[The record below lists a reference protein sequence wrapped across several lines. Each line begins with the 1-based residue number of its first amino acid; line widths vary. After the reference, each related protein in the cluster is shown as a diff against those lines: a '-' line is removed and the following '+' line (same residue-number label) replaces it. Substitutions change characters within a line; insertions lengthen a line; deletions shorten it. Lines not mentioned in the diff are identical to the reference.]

1 MTVAATPREYDPF
14 SDEFKADPFPVY
26 DWMREEAPVYH
37 SEKWGWWALSRFDDV
52 RAAATDPETFLS
64 FEGIDIDDTAKDQSG
79 PGFLPDIDNPRHDAL
94 RQVIQPFFLP
104 RRIAER
110 EDAIRAVIRGHL
122 APWRDR
128 GRVDLAQEFAWP
140 IPNDVFFAVLGLPGR
155 HDDPATRA
163 QLDTW
168 VHQLKDRKPGDQ
180 RLTPVARAAT
190 EGIRDY
196 FVHLLDDRRA
206 HPRDDVLT
214 HLVRTDIGGVPFAEE
229 HITPA
234 SEVLG
239 LMMVLF
245 LGGVEST
252 AGLIGTTFRLLA
264 DHPDQRE
271 LVLRDPSLIPSA
283 VDEAVRWNTPLQLVG
298 RTAAR
303 DVTLHGT
310 TIPEGGRV
318 VLVYGAANR
327 DERRFEDA
335 DRYLVTRGRFRHLGF
350 GEGMHGC
357 LGRPLALLETQ
368 VALEEA
374 LPVLGRY
381 ALDGEPEK
389 YRSTP
394 NMHVW
399 WHLPVSFTPPGERG
413 ESGDAVSRLTGET
426 MTEAVVE
433 AKDAVADGVVSL
445 TLRPTSGGPFPAWRP
460 GAHVDLVLPG
470 VRTRQYSLCGDPDDC
485 STYRLGVLR
494 EPASRGTSELV
505 HAGLRAGDTV
515 RVVGPRNHFRLAESD
530 EYVFVAGGIGIT
542 PILPMLR
549 EAQARGADW
558 HLTYGGRSRASMAF
572 LDELERY
579 GDRVTVAPQDETG
592 LLDLAAALGEPREAT
607 AVYCCGPGP
616 LLDAVEAATA
626 GWPRGSLHVERFAAK
641 PLTDPVRADAFEV
654 ELRASGRTVTVP
666 PDVSVLDAVAEAGVP
681 TVSSCAEG
689 TCGTCETTVLE
700 GTPDHRDSV
709 LDETEREA
717 GDCMMICV
725 SRSCTS
731 RLVRHLSARGGLCL

>member
-1 MTVAATPREYDPF
+1 MTVTVSRREYDPF
-14 SDEFKADPFPVY
+14 SAEFKADPFPVY

-37 SEKWGWWALSRFDDV
+37 SEKWGWWALSRFEDV
-52 RAAATDPETFLS
+52 RAAAIDPVTFPS
-64 FEGIDIDDTAKDQSG
+64 YEGIDIDDTATDQAG
-79 PGFLPDIDNPRHDAL
+79 PGFLPDIDNPRHDQI
-94 RQVIQPFFLP
+94 RKVVQPFFLP

-110 EDAIRAVIRGHL
+110 EDAIRAVIREHM

-128 GRVDLAQEFAWP
+128 GHVDLAQELAWP
-140 IPNDVFFAVLGLPGR
+140 TPNDVFFAVLGLPGR
-155 HDDPATRA
+155 HEDPETRA

-168 VHQLKDRKPGDQ
+168 VHQLKDRVPGEP
-180 RLTPVARAAT
+180 RLTPVATAAT

-196 FVHLLDDRRA
+196 FVDLLNDRRRN
-206 HPRDDVLT
+206 PRGDVLT
-214 HLVRTDIGGVPFAEE
+214 HLVNTDIEGVPFAEE

-252 AGLIGTTFRLLA
+252 AGLIGTTFKLLA
-264 DHPDQRE
+264 DNPDQRE

-283 VDEAVRWNTPLQLVG
+283 VDEAVRWNSPLQLVG
-298 RTAAR
+298 RTASR
-303 DVTLHGT
+303 DVTLHGV
-310 TIPEGGRV
+310 TIPKGGRV

-327 DERRFEDA
+327 DERRFEEA
-335 DRYLVTRGRFRHLGF
+335 DRYLVTRGRMRHMGF
-350 GEGMHGC
+350 GEGLHGC

-368 VALEEA
+368 VTLEEA

-381 ALDGEPEK
+381 EVDGEPEK
-389 YRSTP
+389 YRSSP

-399 WHLPVSFTPPGERG
+399 WHLPLSFTPPRGRG

-433 AKDAVADGVVSL
+433 AKDLVSDGVASL
-445 TLRPTSGGPFPAWRP
+445 TLRPTSGMPFPSWQP

-470 VRTRQYSLCGDPDDC
+470 VRTRQYSLSGDPADC

-494 EPASRGTSELV
+494 EPESRGTSEFV
-505 HAGLRAGDTV
+505 HAGLATGDVV
-515 RVVGPRNHFRLAESD
+515 RVVGPRNHFRLAD
-530 EYVFVAGGIGIT
+530 AARYVFVAGGIGIT
-542 PILPMLR
+542 PILPMVR
-549 EAQARGADW
+549 EAAARGADW

-572 LDELERY
+572 LDELEQY
-579 GDRVTVAPQDETG
+579 GDRVTMAPQDEVG
-592 LLDLAAALGEPREAT
+592 LLDLDAILGEPREDT
-607 AVYCCGPGP
+607 KVYCCGPGP
-616 LLDAVEAATA
+616 LLDAIEAAVA
-626 GWPRGSLHVERFAAK
+626 PWPRGTLHTERFAAK
-641 PLTDPVRADAFEV
+641 PLTEPVRADAFEV
-654 ELRASGRTVTVP
+654 ELRASGRTITVT
-666 PDVSVLDAVAEAGVP
+666 PDVSILDAVTDAGVP

-700 GTPDHRDSV
+700 GVPDHRDSV
-709 LDETEREA
+709 LEDTEREA

-725 SRSCTS
+725 SRSCTA
-731 RLVRHLSARGGLCL
+731 RLVLDL

>member
-1 MTVAATPREYDPF
+1 MTVTAAQREYDPF

-26 DWMREEAPVYH
+26 DWMREEAPVYY
-37 SEKWGWWALSRFDDV
+37 SERWGWWALSRFEDV

-64 FEGIDIDDTAKDQSG
+64 YEGIDIDDTAKDQSG
-79 PGFLPDIDNPRHDAL
+79 PGFLPDIDNPRHDEL
-94 RQVIQPFFLP
+94 RAVIQPFFLP

-110 EDAIRAVIRGHL
+110 EDAIRAVIREHI

-128 GRVDLAQEFAWP
+128 GHVDLAQELAWP
-140 IPNDVFFAVLGLPGR
+140 TPNDVFFAVLGLPTR
-155 HDDPATRA
+155 HEDPETRA

-180 RLTPVARAAT
+180 RLTPVATAAT

-196 FVHLLDDRRA
+196 FVELLNDRRRR
-206 HPRDDVLT
+206 PRADVLT
-214 HLVRTDIGGVPFAEE
+214 HLVNTDIGGVPFAEQ

-234 SEVLG
+234 SEILG

-252 AGLIGTTFRLLA
+252 AGLIGTTFKLLA
-264 DHPDQRE
+264 DNPDQRE

-283 VDEAVRWNTPLQLVG
+283 VDEAVRWNSPLQLVG

-303 DVTLHGT
+303 DVTLHGV
-310 TIPEGGRV
+310 TIPKGGRV

-327 DERRFEDA
+327 DGRRFEEA
-335 DRYLVTRGRFRHLGF
+335 DRYLVSRGRLRHMGF
-350 GEGMHGC
+350 GEGLHGC

-381 ALDGEPEK
+381 EIEGEAEK

-399 WHLPVSFTPPGERG
+399 WHLPLAFTPPRERG

-433 AKDAVADGVVSL
+433 AKDTVSEGVASL
-445 TLRPTSGGPFPAWRP
+445 VLRPTSGMPFPPWQP

-470 VRTRQYSLCGDPDDC
+470 VRTRQYSLSGDPADRT
-485 STYRLGVLR
+485 TYRLGVLR
-494 EPASRGTSELV
+494 EQESRGTSEYV
-505 HAGLRAGDTV
+505 HAGLRAGDVV
-515 RVVGPRNHFRLAESD
+515 RVVGPRNHFRLVEAQR
-530 EYVFVAGGIGIT
+530 YVFVAGGIGIT
-542 PILPMLR
+542 PILPMIR
-549 EAQARGADW
+549 EAEVRGAEW

-572 LDELERY
+572 LDELEAY
-579 GDRVTVAPQDETG
+579 GDKVTIAPQDEVG
-592 LLDLAAALGEPREAT
+592 LLDLAAAFGEPRADT
-607 AVYCCGPGP
+607 RIYCCGPGP
-616 LLDAVEAATA
+616 LLDAVEVAVAD
-626 GWPRGSLHVERFAAK
+626 WPRGTLHTERFAAK
-641 PLTDPVRADAFEV
+641 PLTEPVRADAFEV
-654 ELRASGRTVTVP
+654 ELQASGLTVTVA
-666 PDVSVLDAVAEAGVP
+666 PDVSILDAVTEAGVP

-700 GTPDHRDSV
+700 GIPDHRDSV
-709 LDETEREA
+709 LEDTERQA
-717 GDCMMICV
+717 NDCLMICV

-731 RLVRHLSARGGLCL
+731 KLVLDL

>member
-1 MTVAATPREYDPF
+1 MTTTAHRLEYDPF

-26 DWMREEAPVYH
+26 AWMREEAPVYH
-37 SEKWGWWALSRFDDV
+37 SDTWGWWALSRFADV

-79 PGFLPDIDNPRHDAL
+79 PGFLPDLDNPRHDQV

-104 RRIAER
+104 RRIADR
-110 EDAIRAVIRGHL
+110 EDAIRAVIREHLSAWRERGH
-122 APWRDR
+122 
-128 GRVDLAQEFAWP
+128 VDLAQEFAWP

-155 HDDPATRA
+155 HEDPETRA

-168 VHQLKDRKPGDQ
+168 VHQLKDRRPGDQ
-180 RLTPVARAAT
+180 RLTPLATAAT

-196 FVHLLDDRRA
+196 FVDLLNDRRA
-206 HPRDDVLT
+206 NPRDDVLT
-214 HLVRTDIGGVPFAEE
+214 HLVQADVGGEPFSEE

-252 AGLIGTTFRLLA
+252 AGLIATTVKLLA
-264 DHPDQRE
+264 ENPDQRE
-271 LVLRDPSLIPSA
+271 LVLADPSLIPAA

-298 RTAAR
+298 RTTSR
-303 DVTLHGT
+303 EVTLHGT
-310 TIPEGGRV
+310 TIPAGGRV

-327 DERRFEDA
+327 DEREFEDA
-335 DRYLVTRGRFRHLGF
+335 DRYLVTRGRIRHLGF

-368 VALEEA
+368 IALEEA

-381 ALDGEPEK
+381 TVDDGAER

-399 WHLPVSFTPPGERG
+399 WHLPVSFTPPRERG
-413 ESGDAVSRLTGET
+413 DSGAAVSRLTGEA
-426 MTEAVVE
+426 MTEAVIE
-433 AKDAVADGVVSL
+433 AKETVSDGVVAL
-445 TLRPTSGGPFPAWRP
+445 TLRPTSGLPFPSWRP
-460 GAHVDLVLPG
+460 GAHVDLALPG
-470 VRTRQYSLCGDPDDC
+470 VRTRQYSLSGDPADL

-494 EPASRGTSELV
+494 EPASRGTSEHV
-505 HAGLRAGDTV
+505 HAGLRAGDVV
-515 RVVGPRNHFRLAESD
+515 RVVGPRNHFRLVDAPR
-530 EYVFVAGGIGIT
+530 YAFVAGGIGIT

-558 HLTYGGRSRASMAF
+558 HLTYGGRTRASMAF
-572 LDELERY
+572 LDELEQY
-579 GDRVTVAPQDETG
+579 GERVTVAPQDEVG
-592 LLDLAAALGEPREAT
+592 LLDLPGVLGEPRDDT
-607 AVYCCGPGP
+607 SVYCCGPGP

-626 GWPRGSLHVERFAAK
+626 AWPRGSLHVERFAAK
-641 PLTDPVRADAFEV
+641 PLTEPVRRDAFEV
-654 ELRASGRTVTVP
+654 ELRASGRTVTVGP
-666 PDVSVLDAVAEAGVP
+666 EVSVLDAVAAAGVP
-681 TVSSCAEG
+681 TVSSCNEG

-700 GTPDHRDSV
+700 GRPDHRDSV
-709 LDETEREA
+709 LEETEREA

-725 SRSCTS
+725 SRSCTA
-731 RLVRHLSARGGLCL
+731 RLVLDL